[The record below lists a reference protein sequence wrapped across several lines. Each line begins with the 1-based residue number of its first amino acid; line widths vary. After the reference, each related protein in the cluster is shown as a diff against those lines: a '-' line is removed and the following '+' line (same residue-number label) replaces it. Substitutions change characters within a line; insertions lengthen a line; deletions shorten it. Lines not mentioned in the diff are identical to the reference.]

1 MLSLCIVKWRSLN
14 YFDKH
19 WLCGQFSWNDNYLI
33 NGLKHFH
40 LFGFGWV
47 SFVSSRSGKKRA
59 RTNFF
64 PIHLNGF
71 FIYLHRNC
79 TTARFTE
86 QLHFNFPNCY
96 YFSMLV
102 FPKSW
107 HTQIAAACKDDGK
120 VVTVSLFVA
129 LYRVANEMKLSN
141 EFSEN
146 KWKMCTKTR

>member
-1 MLSLCIVKWRSLN
+1 MVWNISICLVLVEFRSSVP
-14 YFDKH
+14 
-19 WLCGQFSWNDNYLI
+19 G
-33 NGLKHFH
+33 
-40 LFGFGWV
+40 
-47 SFVSSRSGKKRA
+47 RRKKRA

-120 VVTVSLFVA
+120 VVTVSLLLLSVELQTKWNWVMNFRKISEKCVQK
-129 LYRVANEMKLSN
+129 RGKLSN
-141 EFSEN
+141 RDYEFLLPDTISH
-146 KWKMCTKTR
+146 WVVSWLVYHSFLVLL